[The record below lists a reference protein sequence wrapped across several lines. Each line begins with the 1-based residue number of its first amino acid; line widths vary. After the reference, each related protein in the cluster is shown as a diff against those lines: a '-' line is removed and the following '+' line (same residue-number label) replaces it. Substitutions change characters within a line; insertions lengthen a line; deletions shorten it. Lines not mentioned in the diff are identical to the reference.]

1 MTLYPLM
8 ANLENRP
15 VLIVGG
21 GGVATRKVR
30 ALLEAGARVRVVS
43 ERLSPELGTL
53 SAKGVITTVTR
64 PYVPADLSDCTLVFA
79 ATDDPKL
86 NDEISDRAMS
96 LGIPVNNIT
105 NPGKCTFFV
114 PSQIIRGNLILA
126 ISTSGKS
133 PATAKWLRQQLAQ
146 MIGTEYETL
155 IDWMGILRDAL
166 LQSGVTSSQISRLS
180 ERLLNDNILDK
191 LKKKDTMG
199 VRQTLEKAYQS
210 ILKSPVPE
218 PLMSRLATF

>member
-8 ANLENRP
+8 ANLKNRP

-30 ALLEAGARVRVVS
+30 ALLETGARVRIVS
-43 ERLSPELGTL
+43 KRLSPELAALDADGII
-53 SAKGVITTVTR
+53 SAFTR
-64 PYVPADLSDCTLVFA
+64 AYVPEDLSDCALVFA
-79 ATDDPKL
+79 ATDDPRL
-86 NDEISDRAMS
+86 NDEISDRAMAR
-96 LGIPVNNIT
+96 GIPVNNIT

-114 PSQIIRGNLILA
+114 PSQIIRGDLILA

-133 PATAKWLRQQLAQ
+133 PATAKWLRKQLAQ

-155 IDWMGILRDAL
+155 TDWMGILRDTL

-199 VRQTLEKAYQS
+199 VRQALEKAYQS
-210 ILKSPVPE
+210 IVKGPVPE
-218 PLMSRLATF
+218 SLMSRLATF